1 MIKKDEKKISS
12 SFEENIAYMD
22 QVLPVKESFD
32 IIKRE
37 MEIGGRKSFFYFID
51 GFVKDEAMLKLMD
64 SFLSVTEE
72 DMPEDAQAFSV
83 KEVPYVEVEVLTD
96 FDQVMRN
103 VLSGTSCLFIE
114 GYEGCLCID
123 CRTYPARSVDE
134 PDKDKSLR
142 GSRDGFVE
150 TIVFNTAL
158 MRRRIRDPHLVMEM
172 TEAGQASRTD
182 IAVCYM
188 SDRVDRELLKN
199 LKNRIE
205 SLQVGDL
212 RMNQQSLAEALFKR
226 KWFNPFP
233 KFKYTERPD
242 TAAACLLEGKVVVL
256 VDNSPSALIL
266 PTSILD
272 MIEEANDY
280 YFPTWKEVREYLDG
294 ERILPDKSIVLSFD
308 DGPLYIELAIPLF
321 EKYQTPA
328 TSFVITSYYNDKS
341 MLDPYRNNQYL
352 TLESHTDNMHRGGGT
367 YGHGGIFPALSK
379 EEALADLKKSIEY
392 CGNGD
397 ALAYPFGD
405 YTAECEQTVEE
416 AGFLC
421 AVTTEPG
428 KCYPGD
434 DPYALTRVRMLGSQS
449 LDQFISE
456 IN

>member
-1 MIKKDEKKISS
+1 MVLILAAGMAGIFLWKRSHTAGSPPTSENKGGSKDTKKKD
-12 SFEENIAYMD
+12 
-22 QVLPVKESFD
+22 
-32 IIKRE
+32 
-37 MEIGGRKSFFYFID
+37 
-51 GFVKDEAMLKLMD
+51 
-64 SFLSVTEE
+64 
-72 DMPEDAQAFSV
+72 AQ
-83 KEVPYVEVEVLTD
+83 
-96 FDQVMRN
+96 
-103 VLSGTSCLFIE
+103 SGTSDYTIE
-114 GYEGCLCID
+114 LQGDSEVTVRLGDPYEDAG
-123 CRTYPARSVDE
+123 AVV
-134 PDKDKSLR
+134 KDR
-142 GSRDGFVE
+142 QG
-150 TIVFNTAL
+150 N
-158 MRRRIRDPHLVMEM
+158 
-172 TEAGQASRTD
+172 RTD
-182 IAVCYM
+182 ISVSLEEYDLNTAGEHQLVYKATDPKGKEISAQRTVTVTPNKEYGAKGLPICMYHYVYDAN
-188 SDRVDRELLKN
+188 SVPENLNSNYIEVGTLEEEL
-199 LKNRIE
+199 
-205 SLQVGDL
+205 
-212 RMNQQSLAEALFKR
+212 
-226 KWFNPFP
+226 
-233 KFKYTERPD
+233 KYLHE
-242 TAAACLLEGKVVVL
+242 
-256 VDNSPSALIL
+256 
-266 PTSILD
+266 
-272 MIEEANDY
+272 NDY

-308 DGPLYIELAIPLF
+308 DGPLYIELEIPLF

>member
-32 IIKRE
+32 MIKRE